1 VTVHHPC
8 IKQLKLSLFGPGPQT
23 GSPNF
28 FSPASDQEVLLID
41 RLTSNGTGCISGD
54 HEFEFDDSSK
64 RLPENCCPTSYSGV
78 YRPQGPLSEY
88 TGSTMATDWTL
99 VLQDLVDDSV
109 QGYLKSFSLV
119 FTSSP
124 CFKKFTWTNL
134 TTTTTSRGERNV
146 IPARSAARAVAY
158 EQSMFIFGG
167 RDRFDNPLSDLW
179 RFDVAKMSWTKLTP
193 IQFDSV
199 LNPASS
205 VGANYLL
212 TTWGLVRIGGY
223 YRQPKLPERYDNYDN
238 SVSIQDPVTL
248 RWTELRMLKRSPL
261 GYDSTFGRS
270 DSPSPRYLGAAV
282 FISSHTLDWQSAYT
296 DRALYDQLKPS
307 QRTNFQ
313 GTLTD
318 SILLFGGFDGSTG
331 SVFDGSSGGYLS
343 DSWMLRLANYSTA
356 GSRFY
361 QQDYVDKNC
370 RWRKV
375 SSALKNSGTG
385 SCMSNKENASCEWRD
400 LLMLAWCSANNQTIS

>member
-1 VTVHHPC
+1 VHHPC
-8 IKQLKLSLFGPGPQT
+8 IKQLKVSLFGPGPRT

-28 FSPASDQEVLLID
+28 FSPGSDQEVLLID

-54 HEFEFDDSSK
+54 HEFQFDDRSQ
-64 RLPENCCPTSYSGV
+64 RLPESCCPTSYSGV
-78 YRPQGPLSEY
+78 YRPQGLLSEY
-88 TGSTMATDWTL
+88 IGSTMAADWTL
-99 VLQDLVDDSV
+99 VLQDLMDDNV
-109 QGYLKSFSLV
+109 QGYLKSFSLE
-119 FTSSP
+119 FTTSP
-124 CFKKFTWTNL
+124 CFKKFIWTNL
-134 TTTTTSRGERNV
+134 TAPSTASRGDRSI

-158 EQSMFIFGG
+158 EQSMFIYGG

-179 RFDVAKMSWTKLTP
+179 RFDVATMSWTMLTP
-193 IQFDSV
+193 VQFDNV

-223 YRQPKLPERYDNYDN
+223 YRQPNLPERYDNYDD

-248 RWTELRMLKRSPL
+248 RWTQLRLLKRSPL
-261 GYDSTFGRS
+261 DYDSTFGRS

-282 FISSHTLDWQSAYT
+282 FLSSHTLHWHNAYT
-296 DRALYDQLKPS
+296 DRVLYNQQMPS

-313 GTLTD
+313 GTVTD
-318 SILLFGGFDGSTG
+318 SILFFGGFDGSTG
-331 SVFDGSSGGYLS
+331 SVFDGSSGGYFS

-356 GSRFY
+356 GSRFH
-361 QQDYVDKNC
+361 QQDYVNKHC
-370 RWRKV
+370 RWRKN
-375 SSALKNSGTG
+375 SSALSKSGTR
-385 SCMSNKENASCEWRD
+385 SCLSTTEGTSCEWRD